1 MGMILIYR
9 LTRSRCAANSA
20 PHETKTGR
28 RGFDPIQAD
37 FEKRPPLPIPPLPIP
52 PLFSLFLI
60 LFLYAEIR
68 ARFKHLS

>member
-1 MGMILIYR
+1 MGMMLTYR
-9 LTRSRCAANSA
+9 LARSRCAANSA

-28 RGFDPIQAD
+28 RGYDPIQVD
-37 FEKRPPLPIPPLPIP
+37 FEKRPPLPIPPL
-52 PLFSLFLI
+52 FSPFLI